1 MKISHWSVRYQALQQ
16 FDPLTRVKRNLR
28 PLQVR
33 ALLAARATRGPARG
47 NSTHENR
54 QVVYTQGE

>member
-28 PLQVR
+28 PLQVQAALMNPKTR
-33 ALLAARATRGPARG
+33 AGRLPATKD
-47 NSTHENR
+47 NLSVT
-54 QVVYTQGE
+54 GE